1 MPHSGK
7 IYHYTCVLYRQI
19 GTCTKM
25 AYQVTGR
32 AHRLLWKEQTQLQMN
47 EKNVTLLENVAL
59 ISASAV
65 YLTTKYVRAR
75 I

>member
-1 MPHSGK
+1 
-7 IYHYTCVLYRQI
+7 
-19 GTCTKM
+19 M

-32 AHRLLWKEQTQLQMN
+32 THRLLWKEQTQLQMN
-47 EKNVTLLENVAL
+47 EKKVTLLENVAL

-65 YLTTKYVRAR
+65 YLRTKYVRAP